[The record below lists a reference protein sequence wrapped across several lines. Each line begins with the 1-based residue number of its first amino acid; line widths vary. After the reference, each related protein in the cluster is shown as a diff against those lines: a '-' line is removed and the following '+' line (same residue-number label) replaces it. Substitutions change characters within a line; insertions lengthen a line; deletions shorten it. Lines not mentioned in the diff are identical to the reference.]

1 MVIKTLWD
9 LIQAR
14 RTNLKA
20 EKIEKF
26 IEKLK
31 SSRDG
36 EISILF
42 GKEYDITDA
51 VSTIEL
57 PYATEHLLIDNA
69 LSGVSDIKVKINY
82 NAPDSVYVDL
92 PANSGLPIE
101 GIKAGMHNFKA
112 YCPNAGETSTIK
124 VMGVRL

>member
-1 MVIKTLWD
+1 MKVI
-9 LIQAR
+9 
-14 RTNLKA
+14 KA
-20 EKIEKF
+20 EKIERF

-31 SSRDG
+31 SSKHG

-57 PYATEHLLIDNA
+57 PYATEHFLIDNVF
-69 LSGVSDIKVKINY
+69 SGASDIKVKINY

-112 YCPNAGETSTIK
+112 YCPNAGEISTIK